1 MIKKITLCV
10 LLFCFLGINTTLV
23 AQKIVNARGEA
34 QVRVERNKTE
44 AETRELA
51 EQQAMINAIEN
62 AFGLY
67 TEQQFDMTIK
77 NGLTTYN
84 TIGTTKVK
92 GDWIETTDIDFSE
105 NLHTE
110 TIQGERIQVKYITCN
125 VEGRVRQTLPRAG
138 LAYQVLNSP
147 NLLSR
152 TTSFRH
158 EEQLYVYFKSP
169 VSGYL
174 SIFLEDEEAVYRLLP
189 YMNMSDQYQS
199 GVAIKGD
206 TDYLFFSPGDNAFP
220 GNAVDEPRLL
230 SLKQEVEYN
239 YIYLVFSEDEFVKP
253 LLDGSTI
260 VEGRIIPKQLSSK
273 KFQQWLVNNRITSDR
288 FQAIKVKISI
298 EQGN

>member
-1 MIKKITLCV
+1 MINKITLCA
-10 LLFCFLGINTTLV
+10 LLVCFLGINTTLV

-125 VEGRVRQTLPRAG
+125 VEGRVRQTPPRAG

-189 YMNMSDQYQS
+189 YLNMSDQYQS

-206 TDYLFFSPGDNAFP
+206 TDYLFFSPDDNDFP

-230 SLKQEVEYN
+230 TLKQDVEYN
-239 YIYLVFSEDEFVKP
+239 YLYLVFSEDEFVKP
-253 LLDGSTI
+253 LLEGSTI

-288 FQAIKVKISI
+288 FQAIKIKISI

>member
-10 LLFCFLGINTTLV
+10 LLACFLGINTTLV

-206 TDYLFFSPGDNAFP
+206 TDYLFFSPSDNAFP